1 MNNIFLKQL
10 ICTGL
15 ATFLAGCVITQHY
28 NIIQD
33 CNYENMTGKEFVI
46 RSEDFTNDWTYK
58 PIAAWGSRIPKI
70 RNGSHYVGMKGKL
83 HHNRVYI
90 SGEGVQGSLNYQ
102 MATLENCEE
111 IYISSN
117 SYGQSRTLDE
127 LQKSGIDFT
136 DTLNESESLNGKTVN
151 ESESLNGKTVNES
164 GSLIGKTVNE
174 SGSLN
179 GKTVNESE
187 SLIGKTINESDSL
200 IGKTIWINNNNI
212 YRNLNLATDNQNIS
226 YSLQHLEEVVI
237 VGTKADNIDNILGEG
252 PFCIIV
258 KKNSGEKGY
267 LKYNDIYFY
276 KENPLDPTWTNE
288 MVNKIKQRSVVVG
301 MTNKQVI
308 ISWGK
313 PDDIHKTVDSWGK
326 HEQWVYSGGQNLYF
340 KNGKLTY
347 WKELE

>member
-1 MNNIFLKQL
+1 
-10 ICTGL
+10 
-15 ATFLAGCVITQHY
+15 
-28 NIIQD
+28 
-33 CNYENMTGKEFVI
+33 
-46 RSEDFTNDWTYK
+46 
-58 PIAAWGSRIPKI
+58 
-70 RNGSHYVGMKGKL
+70 MKGKL

-90 SGEGVQGSLNYQ
+90 SGKGVQGSLNYQ

-136 DTLNESESLNGKTVN
+136 DTLNES
-151 ESESLNGKTVNES
+151 
-164 GSLIGKTVNE
+164 
-174 SGSLN
+174 
-179 GKTVNESE
+179 
-187 SLIGKTINESDSL
+187 DSL

-212 YRNLNLATDNQNIS
+212 YRNLKLATDNQNIS
-226 YSLQHLEEVVI
+226 YPLQHLEEVVI

-258 KKNSGEKGY
+258 KKNSGETGY

-288 MVNKIKQRSVVVG
+288 MVNKIKQRSVVIG
-301 MTNKQVI
+301 MTNKQVF

-340 KNGKLTY
+340 KNGKLIY
-347 WKELE
+347 WKELEL